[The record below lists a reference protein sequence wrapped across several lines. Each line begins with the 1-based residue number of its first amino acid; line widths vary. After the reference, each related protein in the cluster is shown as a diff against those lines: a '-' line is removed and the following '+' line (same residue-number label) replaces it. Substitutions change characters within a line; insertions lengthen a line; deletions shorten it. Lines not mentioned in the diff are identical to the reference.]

1 MNLNMTGTDATIIVA
16 LVSASG
22 AIGGAIMQFLSNKWQ
37 GRDSERKN
45 NRDDFAVITTS
56 LRAELAEEKQE
67 KRSLEK
73 KVESLLVRVS
83 VLEGK
88 MAAAPF
94 PEWMVGLDGSYLWV
108 NTAFESHWLLSSGI
122 DRTSVVGMRHTD
134 VFSAGVA
141 SILASI
147 DSIARSRSNY
157 TARRDDITIESDP
170 ASWLVIKWGIRDLQT
185 GALIGFHGAAIPSDF

>member
-56 LRAELAEEKQE
+56 LRAELTEEKQE
-67 KRSLEK
+67 KRALEK

-94 PEWMVGLDGSYLWV
+94 PEWMVALDGSYLWV
-108 NTAFESHWLLSSGI
+108 NTAFESRWLLPRGI
-122 DRTSVVGMRHTD
+122 DRTAVVGMHHAD
-134 VFSAGVA
+134 VFSPTVA
-141 SILASI
+141 TVLSSI
-147 DSIARSRSNY
+147 DSIARSKIGR
-157 TARRDDITIESDP
+157 
-170 ASWLVIKWGIRDLQT
+170 ASCRERVSS
-185 GALIGFHGAAIPSDF
+185 PV